1 MTKLNPE
8 GHFLEKPSS
17 LWLTIFAAVVSF
29 AVALAVLQSGRE
41 VNASDIKDFSGIHYP
56 VWIELHLDLPH
67 QFDRSGM
74 LKEKMRLVADP
85 DSMLPGDCPT
95 QCNGSLYNEVVDLHG
110 GFPLNRILLVRNHE
124 GV

>member
-41 VNASDIKDFSGIHYP
+41 VNASDIKDLKANYQTIN
-56 VWIELHLDLPH
+56 EKLDK
-67 QFDRSGM
+67 M
-74 LKEKMRLVADP
+74 NEKM
-85 DSMLPGDCPT
+85 T
-95 QCNGSLYNEVVDLHG
+95 QTAVNQAEMKTDIEYIKKAVIVVQ
-110 GFPLNRILLVRNHE
+110 E
-124 GV
+124 K